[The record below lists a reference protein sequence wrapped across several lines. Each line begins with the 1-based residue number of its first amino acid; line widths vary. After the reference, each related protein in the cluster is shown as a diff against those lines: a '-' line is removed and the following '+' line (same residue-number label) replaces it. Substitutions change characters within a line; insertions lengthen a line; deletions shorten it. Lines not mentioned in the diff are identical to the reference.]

1 MDALPPQWRDT
12 VRKCAKQGAI
22 EWRTHA
28 LHRMLQRGIT
38 RGEVVETL
46 LDGELIEAYPQD
58 SPFPRGLLFHMNQQ
72 PLHVAASCDL
82 ETMTVHIHTAYR
94 PDSEYFLPDFK
105 TRRIS

>member
-46 LDGELIEAYPQD
+46 LDGELW
-58 SPFPRGLLFHMNQQ
+58 
-72 PLHVAASCDL
+72 
-82 ETMTVHIHTAYR
+82 
-94 PDSEYFLPDFK
+94 
-105 TRRIS
+105 